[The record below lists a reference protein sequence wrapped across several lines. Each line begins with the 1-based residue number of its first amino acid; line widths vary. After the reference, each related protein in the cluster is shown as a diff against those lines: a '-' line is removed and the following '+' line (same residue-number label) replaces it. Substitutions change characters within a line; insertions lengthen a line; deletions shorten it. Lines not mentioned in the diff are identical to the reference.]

1 MDGEVGLSI
10 LSWYLHERVAYRR
23 VPADRMHP
31 KILQAF
37 EEEAQMVVERKKMLH
52 RDHTMEFLIP

>member
-1 MDGEVGLSI
+1 
-10 LSWYLHERVAYRR
+10 
-23 VPADRMHP
+23 MHP